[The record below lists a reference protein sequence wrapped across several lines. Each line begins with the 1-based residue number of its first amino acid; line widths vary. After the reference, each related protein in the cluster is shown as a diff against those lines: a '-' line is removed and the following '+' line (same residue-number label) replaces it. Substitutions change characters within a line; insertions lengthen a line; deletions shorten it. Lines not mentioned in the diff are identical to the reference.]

1 VYSKRLK
8 SIFTHIHIYS
18 VLNKENTQETGVFE
32 NANIRFNYCFWGN
45 KGMPMVFFA
54 GFSERT
60 TIYQGLLA
68 ALPTN
73 VSLLVV
79 ETPLLYCRNMDSGLE
94 TGLIE
99 LLSILGLGKEIF
111 LGGFSFG
118 NWVATSLIQSKKLTV
133 RAWILVSPSTPYNY
147 RAFQLINNSYFLK
160 TICSLL
166 LKSKWTKKL
175 LTQIAPIF
183 VKSRVK
189 RAFIIHLLQSESLL
203 INYLYS
209 SAPKYALRTQFIYAK
224 SLKIPVLFLASIN
237 DPISSSEK
245 TIDIGNAYSENAR
258 VFYIKSKTHTAFD
271 KEFIKEIYSFLSGIY
286 I

>member
-1 VYSKRLK
+1 MYSKRLK
-8 SIFTHIHIYS
+8 SIFTHLHIYS
-18 VLNKENTQETGVFE
+18 VLNIENTQETGVFE
-32 NANIRFNYCFWGN
+32 NADIRFTYCFWCN
-45 KGMPMVFFA
+45 KGMPMIFFA
-54 GFSERT
+54 GFGERT
-60 TIYQGLLA
+60 AIYRSLLA
-68 ALPTN
+68 ALPAN
-73 VSLLVV
+73 ISLLVI
-79 ETPLLYCRNMDSGLE
+79 ETPLLYCRKEGSGLE
-94 TGLIE
+94 TGLME
-99 LLSILGLGKEIF
+99 LLSRLGFGKEIF

-118 NWVATSLIQSKKLTV
+118 NWVAASLIQSKTLTV
-133 RAWILVSPSTPYNY
+133 RAWILVSPSTPFSY
-147 RAFQLINNSYFLK
+147 RAFQLVNNTYFLN
-160 TICSLL
+160 TLGSLL
-166 LKSKWTKKL
+166 LKSKWLKKL

-245 TIDIGNAYSENAR
+245 TIDIGNAHSENAC
-258 VFYIKSKTHTAFD
+258 VFYIKSKTHSAFD
-271 KEFIKEIYSFLSGIY
+271 KEFIEEIDSFLSRIC